1 MDQSRALSACVP
13 NDRPTGVSETADA
26 KLVTRI
32 SGSRLQKV
40 GTAARS
46 GSRAITMD
54 DIAKLAGLSTSTVSR
69 ALQDDPRIRPSTRD
83 RVAALARKHGYAVN
97 TNARKL
103 RLSRSNTIAVV
114 IHLPPSAG
122 PEWSGPFIFQLLT
135 DVANQL
141 WLRGQD
147 LLLVPPE
154 SSKPYAYQS
163 LLASKGA
170 DGIIFLGQGASDK
183 WLLDLARTNAPFV
196 VWGAAEDQCRYCT
209 IGSDNRKGGALVA
222 RRFLQLGRRHI
233 LFVGNRLHPEMK
245 QRWEGLK
252 GELDASGTAYCLE
265 YVEVG
270 DFTFDSA
277 LTALHQDI
285 SSRHSKNLPDA
296 IFAAS
301 DEFALATLAAA
312 DEAGLK
318 VPTQVSVI
326 GYDDL
331 PTASHV
337 RPALTTVRQD
347 THQAGALL
355 VEKLFQ
361 MIDGGRPASTT
372 IPTELVIRQT

>member
-1 MDQSRALSACVP
+1 M
-13 NDRPTGVSETADA
+13 N
-26 KLVTRI
+26 
-32 SGSRLQKV
+32 
-40 GTAARS
+40 
-46 GSRAITMD
+46 
-54 DIAKLAGLSTSTVSR
+54 DIAELAGLSKSTVSR
-69 ALQDDPRIRPSTRD
+69 SLQGDPRIRVETRE

-97 TNARKL
+97 ANARKL

-114 IHLPPSAG
+114 IHLPVAAS

-154 SSKPYAYQS
+154 SEQPLAYQS

-170 DGIIFLGQGASDK
+170 DGIIFLGQGANDK
-183 WLLDLARTNAPFV
+183 WLLDLSRTKAPFV
-196 VWGAAEDQCRYCT
+196 VWGAVEKEPRYCT
-209 IGSDNRKGGALVA
+209 IGSDNSRGGALVA
-222 RRFLQLGRRHI
+222 RRFIELGRSRI
-233 LFVGNRLHPEMK
+233 LFVGNRQYLEMA
-245 QRWEGLK
+245 QRAEGLK
-252 GELDASGTAYCLE
+252 TELDASGSPYRLE

-277 LTALHQDI
+277 LSAVH
-285 SSRHSKNLPDA
+285 RHLSDRAGDELPDA

-301 DEFALATLAAA
+301 DEFALATLAAVEEA
-312 DEAGLK
+312 DLQ
-318 VPTQVSVI
+318 VPDDVSVI

-331 PTASHV
+331 PSASHV

-347 THQAGALL
+347 TRQAGALL

-361 MIDGGRPASTT
+361 MIDGGRPNSTM
-372 IPTELVIRQT
+372 IPTELVVRQT